1 MKEGRIKLNNKIKI
15 SLLLGIMC
23 MFLSIGIAVQIKT
36 VSNSSTTIGKTLVE
50 NELRDS
56 VLRWKQKYENA
67 YTTLETKEDELNE
80 LRDKVSSKD
89 SNYSG
94 LSNKLYN
101 YNLLLGNTEVVG
113 KGVIVT
119 LEDGDS
125 TVVKGFVRDYI
136 VHDGDILE
144 IINSLK
150 NAGAEAISV
159 NGQRIVNTTSITC
172 VGNVTMI
179 NGEKVGAPFVIK
191 AIGSPISLYSSLKI
205 PGGYLELVESG
216 GVQVKVEQVDKDT
229 IVIPKYDGVYKFKYA
244 SIYE

>member
-1 MKEGRIKLNNKIKI
+1 MENKVKI
-15 SLLLGIMC
+15 SVLLGIMC
-23 MFLSIGIAVQIKT
+23 MFLTMGIVIQIKT
-36 VSNSSTTIGKTLVE
+36 VSNSTTTVGKTLVE

-67 YTTLETKEDELNE
+67 YVTLETKEEELNE
-80 LRDKVSSKD
+80 LRDSLSSKD
-89 SNYSG
+89 NNYSG

-101 YNLLLGNTEVVG
+101 YNLLLGSTELVG
-113 KGVIVT
+113 KGIIIT

-125 TVVKGFVRDYI
+125 SIIKGFASDYI

-159 NGQRIVNTTSITC
+159 NGQRIINTTAITC
-172 VGNVTMI
+172 AGNVILI
-179 NGEKVGAPFVIK
+179 NGEKIAAPFVIR
-191 AIGSPISLYSSLKI
+191 AIGSPLSLYSSLKI
-205 PGGYLELVESG
+205 PGGYLERVEEG
-216 GVQVKVEQVDKDT
+216 GVQVKIEQVDKET
-229 IVIPKYDGVYKFKYA
+229 IVIPKYEGVYKFKYA

>member
-1 MKEGRIKLNNKIKI
+1 MDSKLKI
-15 SLLLGIMC
+15 SILLGTMC
-23 MFLSIGIAVQIKT
+23 LFLTMGIVVQIKT
-36 VSNSSTTIGKTLVE
+36 VSNSSTTVGKTLVE

-67 YTTLETKEDELNE
+67 YETLETKEDELNE
-80 LRDKVSSKD
+80 LRDNVSSKD
-89 SNYSG
+89 TNYSG

-101 YNLLLGNTEVVG
+101 YNLLLGNTELIG

-125 TVVKGFVRDYI
+125 SVLKGFAKDYI

-144 IINSLK
+144 IVNALK

-159 NGQRIVNTTSITC
+159 NGQRIVSSTSITC
-172 VGNVTMI
+172 VGNVILI
-179 NGEKVGAPFVIK
+179 NGEKIGAPFVIK

-205 PGGYLELVESG
+205 PRGYLELVEEAG
-216 GVQVKVEQVDKDT
+216 VKVKLEQVDKET
-229 IVIPKYDGVYKFKYA
+229 IVVPKYEGVYKFKYA
-244 SIYE
+244 SIDE